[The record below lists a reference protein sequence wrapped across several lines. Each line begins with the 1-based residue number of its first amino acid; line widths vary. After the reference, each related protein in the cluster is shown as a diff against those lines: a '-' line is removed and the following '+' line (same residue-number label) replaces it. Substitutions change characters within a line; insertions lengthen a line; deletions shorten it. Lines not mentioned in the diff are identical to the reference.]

1 MPIDMVRLPGRE
13 DVADGTLAFPFE
25 KPEGF
30 LYEAEQF
37 AGWTLIDPPHTDV
50 EGNTRGFSLASAPCE
65 QDLRSATSRRETAR
79 KRELK
84 HLSHIPQ
91 FPRAVSGNYACPAIP
106 GYFGPGGGL
115 PVTGVT

>member
-37 AGWTLIDPPHTDV
+37 ADWTLIDPPHTDV

-65 QDLRSATSRRETAR
+65 QDLRSATRRRETAS
-79 KRELK
+79 ET
-84 HLSHIPQ
+84 P
-91 FPRAVSGNYACPAIP
+91 PDTSGR
-106 GYFGPGGGL
+106 F
-115 PVTGVT
+115 